1 MTDPTETIR
10 AVVAR
15 IARIPAPAAHDDM
28 YTAGLASTDALELLI
43 ELEDTFG
50 IAIPDDQFIA
60 ARTPAQL
67 AQVVAVLGGGE
78 ATS

>member
-15 IARIPAPAAHDDM
+15 IARIAPPGADDDM

-43 ELEDTFG
+43 ELEETFG
-50 IAIPDDQFIA
+50 VTIPDDQFIG
-60 ARTPAQL
+60 ARTPAAL
-67 AQVVAVLGGGE
+67 ARVVTTLGGGP
-78 ATS
+78 A